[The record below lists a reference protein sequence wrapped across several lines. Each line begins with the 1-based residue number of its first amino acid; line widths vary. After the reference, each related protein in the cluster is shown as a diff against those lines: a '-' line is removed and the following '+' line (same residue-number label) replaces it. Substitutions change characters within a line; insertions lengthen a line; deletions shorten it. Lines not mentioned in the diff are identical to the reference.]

1 LRAPQPPDDVAAPID
16 LDLQTAVLHP
26 GDRELARPIL
36 FRRPPDP
43 IGAHSVT
50 DVENLI
56 QPPVYSRA
64 QHRGLAERS
73 FSMTELAASRPRSAL
88 ERWFKF
94 DQNRTT
100 PARDTIAGLT
110 TFIVM
115 SYIIFVNPSILSFRG
130 VPNLEGKGLPFE
142 AVLTSTCLVAG
153 VMTILMGL
161 YSNRA
166 YAIAPGLGLNA
177 VVAFTLVAE
186 AGLSFPEAM
195 GLIVVEGLAA
205 VVAVLMGLRES
216 IMRAIPLELKKA
228 IAIGIGLF
236 IAFIGLYN
244 SGLVVGR
251 ASPTPVDL
259 ASFTTWPVL
268 ITLVGI
274 VITVAL
280 RAIGFPG
287 DLLIGIIATTVFATI
302 LNYAFDVY
310 PKDLGYARW
319 PDDIFKAPDF
329 SLVGD
334 ISFDA
339 FTTLPFVA
347 ALAFA
352 FSLFLADFFDTMG
365 TLVGVGRQAGYLD
378 RRGEL
383 PEIRKPLLVDSAAAA
398 AGGFVSASS
407 ATTYIES
414 AAGVGVG
421 GRTGWVSVITG
432 ALFFPFMFVAPL
444 IGMVPPQA
452 TAPALIIVGWLM
464 ISVLT
469 EAEEEAEAEV
479 RGEPPPRRALAGID
493 FHDVALGLSAAIVIM
508 FMPFSFSITDGI
520 AAGFIVYVLVR
531 TFQGL
536 WNEVHPLMWAA
547 ALAFAIYFAIPI
559 LQQEFSWI

>member
-1 LRAPQPPDDVAAPID
+1 
-16 LDLQTAVLHP
+16 
-26 GDRELARPIL
+26 
-36 FRRPPDP
+36 
-43 IGAHSVT
+43 
-50 DVENLI
+50 
-56 QPPVYSRA
+56 
-64 QHRGLAERS
+64 
-73 FSMTELAASRPRSAL
+73 MTELAASRPRSGL
-88 ERWFKF
+88 ERWFRF
-94 DQNRTT
+94 DQNRTNLG
-100 PARDTIAGLT
+100 RDTIAGLT

-115 SYIIFVNPSILSFRG
+115 SYIIFVNPTILSFRG
-130 VPNLEGKGLPFE
+130 VPNLESQGLPFE

-161 YSNRA
+161 YANRA

-186 AGLSFPEAM
+186 NGLGFPEAM

-205 VVAVLMGLRES
+205 VVAVLIGLRES

-244 SGLVVGR
+244 SGLVIGR

-274 VITVAL
+274 VVTVAL

-347 ALAFA
+347 ALALA

-421 GRTGWVSVITG
+421 GRTGWVSLITG
-432 ALFFPFMFVAPL
+432 ALFFPFMFIAPL

-531 TFQGL
+531 TFQGQ
-536 WNEVHPLMWAA
+536 WSRVHPLMWGAA
-547 ALAFAIYFAIPI
+547 IAFAIYFAIPI